1 MKKLIRITTAFA
13 LFFVFNTS
21 AFAQIRI
28 NEVGTNGVDFEGAT
42 KWVELYN
49 AGDTEEN
56 VSNLI
61 FCDFPQYPAINSL
74 AVLAGDVTIPAGGY
88 LVVSWATLDNDN
100 DGDAEVGLYAAGTG
114 DFGDESLMLDY
125 MQYGTGD
132 HARDGTA
139 EDAGLWVDG
148 AFVPAAGAG
157 LSLQFV
163 DNGTPGVGNWVAAT
177 PTPNAEN
184 PTAEVPIRI
193 SEIGFD
199 GVDFDGATKWVELQN
214 TGDTDFDITGLILCD
229 FPDYPTVH
237 GLTALDGGSAIIPAG
252 GFLVVAWPN
261 LDADDDGDAEV
272 GLYNVGTADFDDA
285 GLMLDY
291 MQYGEAN
298 HRREGT
304 AVTAGVWE
312 TGAFVAAPASGLS
325 LQLVDNAATGVAN
338 WVSAPAT
345 PNAENNMAT
354 SIEEGETPDVFALHA
369 NFPNP
374 FNPTT
379 TISYDLERAGQVAL
393 EVYDMLGQ
401 RVTSLFN
408 GGQAAGSHA
417 YAWDG
422 RDARGNVVSSG
433 VYFYRLTLDG
443 NFSQSRVMTLLK

>member
-1 MKKLIRITTAFA
+1 MIRITTAFA
-13 LFFVFNTS
+13 LFFVFSTS

-28 NEVGTNGVDFEGAT
+28 NEVGTNAVDFEGAS

-49 AGDTEEN
+49 AGDTEQN

-61 FCDFPQYPAINSL
+61 FCDFPQYPAVSSL
-74 AVLAGDVTIPAGGY
+74 TVLAGDVTIPAGGY
-88 LVVSWATLDNDN
+88 LVVSWATLDNDD

-114 DFGDESLMLDY
+114 DFGDETLMLDY

-148 AFVPAAGAG
+148 EFVPAAGAG
-157 LSLQFV
+157 LSLQYV

-184 PTAEVPIRI
+184 PSAEVPIRI

-199 GVDFDGATKWVELQN
+199 GVDFDGASKWVELQN

-237 GLTALDGGSAIIPAG
+237 GLTALDGGSNVIPAG

-272 GLYNVGTADFDDA
+272 GLYNVGTANFDDA
-285 GLMLDY
+285 GLLLDY
-291 MQYGEAN
+291 MQYGEAD
-298 HRREGT
+298 HRREAT

-312 TGAFVAAPASGLS
+312 AGAFVASPASGSS
-325 LQLVDNAATGVAN
+325 LQLVDNTATGVAN

-345 PNAENNMAT
+345 PNAENTMST

-379 TISYDLERAGQVAL
+379 NIRFSLEEPGPVRISIFNT
-393 EVYDMLGQ
+393 LGQ
-401 RVTSLFN
+401 EVRVLVDGNFDMGEHSIT
-408 GGQAAGSHA
+408 
-417 YAWDG
+417 WDG
-422 RDARGNVVSSG
+422 RDNAGATMATGSYLYQLRFNNRT
-433 VYFYRLTLDG
+433 YTRT
-443 NFSQSRVMTLLK
+443 MTMIK

>member
-1 MKKLIRITTAFA
+1 MLRITTALA
-13 LFFVFNTS
+13 LFFVFSTS

-28 NEVGTNGVDFEGAT
+28 NEVGSNGVDFEGAS

-49 AGDTEEN
+49 AGDTPED
-56 VSNLI
+56 VSSLI
-61 FCDFPQYPAINSL
+61 FCDFPQYPVISSL
-74 AVLAGDVTIPAGGY
+74 TVLAGDVTIPAGGY
-88 LVVSWATLDNDN
+88 LVVSWATLDADN

-114 DFGDESLMLDY
+114 DFGDESLILDY

-139 EDAGLWVDG
+139 EDAGLWTDG
-148 AFVPAAGAG
+148 EFVPAPGVG
-157 LSLQFV
+157 LSLQYI
-163 DNGTPGVGNWVAAT
+163 DNGTPGAGNWVAAE
-177 PTPNAEN
+177 PTPNADN
-184 PTAEVPIRI
+184 PSAEVPIRI

-199 GVDFDGATKWVELQN
+199 GVDFDGASKWVELQN
-214 TGDTDFDITGLILCD
+214 VGDEDFDITGLILCD
-229 FPDYPTVH
+229 FPQYPTVH
-237 GLTALDGGSAIIPAG
+237 GLTPLDGGSAIIPAG

-261 LDADDDGDAEV
+261 LDADNDGDAEV
-272 GLYNVGTADFDDA
+272 GLYNVATLDFADET
-285 GLMLDY
+285 LLLDY

-298 HRREGT
+298 HTRESV
-304 AVTAGVWE
+304 AVAAGVWE
-312 TGAFVAAPASGLS
+312 AGAFVAAPPSGQS

-345 PNAENNMAT
+345 PNAENNMST
-354 SIEEGETPDVFALHA
+354 SIEEGEAPNAFALHA

-379 TISYDLERAGQVAL
+379 TISYDLERTGQVAL
-393 EVYDMLGQ
+393 EVYDTLGQ
-401 RVTSLFN
+401 RVTSLFS
-408 GGQAAGSHA
+408 GSQAAGTHA
-417 YAWDG
+417 FAWDG